1 MKVIMKYKERARRMA
16 CGDAQHRHTC
26 NSLSNCYWSGNDGNF
41 YSGIIPEG
49 WTGENVDATVM
60 VV

>member
-1 MKVIMKYKERARRMA
+1 MA

-49 WTGENVDATVM
+49 WTGENVDATNDGGLTFQSMEVPGP
-60 VV
+60 